1 MKKHA
6 KNLLF
11 LIGFF
16 LIVSLLIGISY
27 AYYIFSV
34 SQSEKNVI
42 KTDCFKLT
50 YNDGNAINITNG
62 IPLTDDEALE
72 LEPYTFTIE
81 NVCSQAVDY
90 NVNIETLNTS
100 TMDLNAVAVM
110 IDKNNKAILGSIDN
124 NDSMFIVNNN
134 SSSSKTIFSGVL
146 APGARK
152 THKIN
157 IWIDE
162 DATIEQSVS
171 KSFSSKVV
179 VNATLNTN
187 YTYAYLQTGKK
198 VNSAFK
204 TLSGDESPDF
214 GTTNTSIKQV
224 IRSNVIPDES
234 VIKTNLALPE
244 SDYPVYAWF
253 DADTIY
259 IYSEN
264 DFIFLNPDCEN
275 MFYKFSNMEY
285 VDLSMFL
292 TSKVTTMG
300 YMFGYSGIKQADFS
314 NFDTHNVTNMASMFL
329 FSGFTSLD
337 LDSFDTSKV
346 NSMGRM
352 FYGSK
357 SLSELNVTNF
367 DTTKITS
374 MNWMFDYLV
383 SLKTLDLSSFDT
395 SKVTSME
402 RMFYYDSSL
411 TTIYVSDKWSTNSV
425 TNASSMFI
433 LCNALV
439 GGSGTKFD
447 STYTGHEYARIDDP
461 TNGKP
466 GYLTLK
472 AS

>member
-1 MKKHA
+1 MKKST
-6 KNLLF
+6 KVLLCVIGIF
-11 LIGFF
+11 LVTSI
-16 LIVSLLIGISY
+16 LIGISY
-27 AYYIFSV
+27 ALWVFSV
-34 SQSEKNVI
+34 SQESTNVVRS
-42 KTDCFKLT
+42 DCFEIT
-50 YNDGNAINITNG
+50 YTDGNAINITNG
-62 IPLTDDEALE
+62 IPLTDDDALD

-100 TMDLNAVAVM
+100 TIDLNAVDIM
-110 IDKNNKAILGSIDN
+110 IDKNNKVILGSIDD

-134 SSSSKTIFSGVL
+134 SNSSKTIFNGML

-162 DATIEQSVS
+162 DATIEQSAS
-171 KSFSSKVV
+171 KIFSSKVV

-204 TLSGDESPDF
+204 ALSGDESPDF

-234 VIKTNLALPE
+234 VTKTNLALPE

-253 DADTIY
+253 DVDTIY

-275 MFYKFSNMEY
+275 MFYRFNNMEY

-292 TSKVTTMG
+292 TSKVTTMS

-337 LDSFDTSKV
+337 LSSFDTSKV

-357 SLSELNVTNF
+357 SLLELNVTSF

-374 MNWMFDYLV
+374 MNWMFDYLL

-395 SKVTSME
+395 SKVTDME

-425 TNASSMFI
+425 TSDSSMFI
-433 LCNALV
+433 LCNELV

-447 STYTGHEYARIDDP
+447 SNYTGHEYARIDDP
-461 TNGKP
+461 TNDKP